1 MGKHFLNKIYESKRI
16 EAIDIRFILIT
27 SHEITE
33 TIPKYLF
40 INGRYKKA
48 GKPATSISLVL

>member
-27 SHEITE
+27 SYEITE

-40 INGRYKKA
+40 INGRYKKS
-48 GKPATSISLVL
+48 G